1 MVEKPIPRTLQWD
14 SNIGED
20 FDFAKKA
27 ILTILKD
34 QKVSL
39 SKTRALFYCILD
51 EIEDSNPI
59 TY

>member
-1 MVEKPIPRTLQWD
+1 MVENSIPRTLQWD

-27 ILTILKD
+27 ILKILKD

-39 SKTRALFYCILD
+39 SKTRTLFNKILE

>member
-1 MVEKPIPRTLQWD
+1 MVENSISRTLQWD

-27 ILTILKD
+27 ILTILKE

-39 SKTRALFYCILD
+39 SKTRTLFNKILE
-51 EIEDSNPI
+51 EIEDLNPI